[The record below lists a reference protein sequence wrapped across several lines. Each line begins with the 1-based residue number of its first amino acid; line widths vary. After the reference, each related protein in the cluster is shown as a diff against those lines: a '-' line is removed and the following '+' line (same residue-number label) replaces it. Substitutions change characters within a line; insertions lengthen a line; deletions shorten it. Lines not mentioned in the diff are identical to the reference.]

1 MGEKPEIENV
11 GALNGSI
18 KRYYLDDALII
29 SGVIKTPSAC
39 HAAEASAMVAE
50 SMPEQV
56 TVSIEWRE
64 IGGHCPQT
72 SSEKHFLVSVP
83 VSESAVIS
91 RIVIE
96 GKPITDFTVEEIT
109 AENQSSEVSTETS
122 TSATTSEEG
131 TAESATSSSDRG
143 MMERVGSMLKSM
155 PGF

>member
-1 MGEKPEIENV
+1 MQPK
-11 GALNGSI
+11 
-18 KRYYLDDALII
+18 
-29 SGVIKTPSAC
+29 
-39 HAAEASAMVAE
+39 
-50 SMPEQV
+50 QV
-56 TVSIEWRE
+56 PWLQNQCSIEWRE